1 MLPPRVSHR
10 RSSHATAQYCE
21 NTCVEL
27 SCAAQEGSGKSG
39 KSGSGSGSG
48 KSGKSGSPSNG
59 DASTYCGKASK
70 GGSGSG
76 SAKSGKSEDGAENGV
91 YGSGSGSAKSSK
103 GGSGSGSA
111 KSGKSTTVLLETICG
126 ETEPTPSPTP
136 APVEVETMA
145 PTIAVTEVVTEGASP
160 TVAAEASSGV
170 SAQGPRTP

>member
-1 MLPPRVSHR
+1 M
-10 RSSHATAQYCE
+10 
-21 NTCVEL
+21 EL

-76 SAKSGKSEDGAENGV
+76 SAKSGKSEDGAEPGV

-103 GGSGSGSA
+103 GGSGSG
-111 KSGKSTTVLLETICG
+111 KSGKSTTVLLETVDLKNC
-126 ETEPTPSPTP
+126 SP
-136 APVEVETMA
+136 A
-145 PTIAVTEVVTEGASP
+145 TISRCAMIYLRDQTL
-160 TVAAEASSGV
+160 
-170 SAQGPRTP
+170 PRKS